1 MTTNIVSKLSHFSN
15 NFNNLFNNIAALLFH
30 EPKKDRRIESL
41 KNWLGEREVDVWN
54 LKDSISRLDN
64 LKNLL
69 IESNTRLVRRN
80 EQLAVAL
87 QAEKQKSSD
96 RTKSFVDYDVID
108 KLTGEPL
115 VVSDILETVE

>member
-30 EPKKDRRIESL
+30 EPKKDLRIE
-41 KNWLGEREVDVWN
+41 R
-54 LKDSISRLDN
+54 LKDKWLESETTVFNLRESILK
-64 LKNLL
+64 LEEIKNLL

-96 RTKSFVDYDVID
+96 RTKSFVNYDVID